1 MSNSTICDWNSACQW
16 DIWGEQLTNVEYIS
30 IPLQQWSNLV
40 IIIWTLFLSFST
52 KLVFSL
58 PFLMYD
64 KSTKAKRNQ
73 VRKERK
79 NNVQEKRLARRRLR
93 KAQQTVLASV
103 KMNLMAAASNS
114 KVAEEE
120 GAPKATGGEQKAG
133 NADKVD
139 QTEKPESVADAGD
152 VELKSLDQDTS
163 QETIESTLIKED
175 EEIPVFSSFD
185 HQIVAGDNK
194 AMSVVFG
201 SFVLSLTYAASGS
214 RIPLD
219 YSDDPLESL
228 VSFLTF
234 SMIGYCLLCITFL
247 ATTKILLFK
256 VDVRKALLKGNLS
269 VAITMGGICIATSIN
284 LRVSLMGYNAQTF
297 AETLGAT
304 VLFFS
309 LGQVGVVFFGCIF
322 QIVTAYDDQAEAI
335 KGNVAAGIKWAGNL
349 VSLAIISSSPIK
361 KSSELASF
369 GVFFGIGG
377 VFLILFDQVVSRLVI
392 PGNLNEEISKD
403 QNWGYALIA
412 ASIMLSTS
420 LAVDALLFD
429 FPCPGSAAFAK
440 YEESFVIQPED

>member
-1 MSNSTICDWNSACQW
+1 MANSTICDWNSACQW

-219 YSDDPLESL
+219 YCKLFCVCLGDVCGESA
-228 VSFLTF
+228 VSC
-234 SMIGYCLLCITFL
+234 S
-247 ATTKILLFK
+247 
-256 VDVRKALLKGNLS
+256 
-269 VAITMGGICIATSIN
+269 
-284 LRVSLMGYNAQTF
+284 
-297 AETLGAT
+297 
-304 VLFFS
+304 
-309 LGQVGVVFFGCIF
+309 
-322 QIVTAYDDQAEAI
+322 
-335 KGNVAAGIKWAGNL
+335 
-349 VSLAIISSSPIK
+349 
-361 KSSELASF
+361 
-369 GVFFGIGG
+369 
-377 VFLILFDQVVSRLVI
+377 
-392 PGNLNEEISKD
+392 
-403 QNWGYALIA
+403 
-412 ASIMLSTS
+412 
-420 LAVDALLFD
+420 
-429 FPCPGSAAFAK
+429 
-440 YEESFVIQPED
+440 

>member
-1 MSNSTICDWNSACQW
+1 M
-16 DIWGEQLTNVEYIS
+16 
-30 IPLQQWSNLV
+30 
-40 IIIWTLFLSFST
+40 LSFST

-64 KSTKAKRNQ
+64 RSTKAKRNQ
-73 VRKERK
+73 VRDERK
-79 NNVQEKRLARRRLR
+79 KNVQEKRIARRRLR
-93 KAQQTVLASV
+93 KAQKTVLASV
-103 KMNLMAAASNS
+103 KMNLMAAS
-114 KVAEEE
+114 KSKLAEAD
-120 GAPKATGGEQKAG
+120 GAPEATAGEQKSD

-139 QTEKPESVADAGD
+139 QTKKPESVADAGD
-152 VELKSLDQDTS
+152 VELKSLDQDKS
-163 QETIESTLIKED
+163 QETIETTLINED
-175 EEIPVFSSFD
+175 AEIPVFSSFD

-201 SFVLSLTYAASGS
+201 SFVLSLTYAASGT

-228 VSFLTF
+228 ISFLTF
-234 SMIGYCLLCITFL
+234 SMIGYFLLCITFL

-256 VDVRKALLKGNLS
+256 VHVRKALLKGNLS
-269 VAITMGGICIATSIN
+269 VAITMGGICLATSIN

-309 LGQVGVVFFGCIF
+309 LGQIGVILFGCIF

-377 VFLILFDQVVSRLVI
+377 VFLILFDQIISRLVI

-440 YEESFVIQPED
+440 YEESFVVQPED